1 MESKKFNRSQ
11 IKVWQDFLKKNTY
24 PKFSDLE
31 YLSKVLGIKTYVIQ
45 SWFQARFNP
54 LICLNQ
60 SSLVDQAKSVTIYPQ
75 DSHKLPKFLGMAS
88 VLLNRKLPPQIKIEG
103 LLYPYPSLLNLPST
117 SSSTDLGQNSPKNS
131 KSGKSTKNWTKF
143 TGFKFYL
150 NKLLKC
156 PGIIDYENKVMHITV
171 NDERFTADFTTGH
184 LLHLTTKIL
193 QEFLGKDLS
202 TYTLTGQ
209 RQMRVEGKLTKVKE
223 AAIKLPDELA
233 YKVKEFILKSHI
245 LIQYPEITDNFDGF
259 FNTLVTKV
267 LNRVADK
274 MSKRRKAAEAK
285 MQQNQIPTISVKENI
300 PPSSSIIVPF
310 EKCVG
315 EIKDD
320 SDSS

>member
-45 SWFQARFNP
+45 SWFQARVN
-54 LICLNQ
+54 
-60 SSLVDQAKSVTIYPQ
+60 SLVDQAKSVTIYPQ
-75 DSHKLPKFLGMAS
+75 DSHKIPKFLGMAS
-88 VLLNRKLPPQIKIEG
+88 LLLNRKLPPQIKIEG
-103 LLYPYPSLLNLPST
+103 LLYPYPSLLNLQST
-117 SSSTDLGQNSPKNS
+117 SSITDLGQNSPKSN
-131 KSGKSTKNWTKF
+131 KSGKSIKNFTKF

-150 NKLLKC
+150 NKLLKY
-156 PGIIDYENKVMHITV
+156 PGVIDYENKVMHITV
-171 NDERFTADFTTGH
+171 SDQRFTADFHSGH

-223 AAIKLPDELA
+223 AATKLPDELA
-233 YKVKEFILKSHI
+233 DKVKEFILKSHI

-285 MQQNQIPTISVKENI
+285 MQQNQIPTISVMENI
-300 PPSSSIIVPF
+300 PPSSIIVPF

>member
-1 MESKKFNRSQ
+1 MESKKFNHSQ
-11 IKVWQDFLKKNTY
+11 IKVRQDFLKKNTY

-45 SWFQARFNP
+45 SWFQARVN
-54 LICLNQ
+54 
-60 SSLVDQAKSVTIYPQ
+60 SLVDQAKSVTIYPQ
-75 DSHKLPKFLGMAS
+75 DSHKIPKFLGMAS
-88 VLLNRKLPPQIKIEG
+88 LLLNRKLPPQIKIEG

-117 SSSTDLGQNSPKNS
+117 SSITDLGQNSPKSN
-131 KSGKSTKNWTKF
+131 KSGKSIKNFTKF

-150 NKLLKC
+150 NKLLKY

-171 NDERFTADFTTGH
+171 SDQRFTADFHSGH

-233 YKVKEFILKSHI
+233 DKVKEFILKSHI

-285 MQQNQIPTISVKENI
+285 MQQNQIPTISVMENI
-300 PPSSSIIVPF
+300 PPSSIIVPF